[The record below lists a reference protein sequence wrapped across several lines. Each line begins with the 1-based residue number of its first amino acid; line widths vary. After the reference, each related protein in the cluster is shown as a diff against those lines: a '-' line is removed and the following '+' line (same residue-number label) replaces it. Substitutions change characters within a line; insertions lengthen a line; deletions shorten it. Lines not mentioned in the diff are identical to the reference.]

1 MQAKYDIVRP
11 AFYFNSND
19 CTTSN
24 NVRSKTKKSLKLNY
38 LKHICMFLYLHI
50 FIYSQ
55 FDHFSNVTYIYLEK
69 SFDNVLSC
77 SIKD

>member
-55 FDHFSNVTYIYLEK
+55 FDHLIFHEPYNLYWT
-69 SFDNVLSC
+69 N
-77 SIKD
+77 